1 MGTLSKKD
9 IEHIAKLANLPLTSS
24 ETDKFQ
30 KQLSD
35 VVGYISSL
43 EEVDT
48 KDIEP
53 TSQTTGLENVYRTDQ
68 IKEENVLSVN
78 EATSGTEEI
87 HNNYF
92 KIPAIFT
99 NKEE

>member
-1 MGTLSKKD
+1 MSTLSKKD
-9 IEHIAKLANLPLTSS
+9 IEHIAKLANLSLTSS

-30 KQLSD
+30 KQLSS
-35 VVGYISSL
+35 VIGYIGSL

-53 TSQTTGLENVYRTDQ
+53 TSQTTGLENVFRTDEV
-68 IKEENVLSVN
+68 KEVNVLKVK
-78 EATSGTEEI
+78 EAISGSEET

-92 KIPAIFT
+92 KIPAIFE
-99 NKEE
+99 NKDK

>member
-1 MGTLSKKD
+1 MGALTKKD
-9 IEHIAKLANLPLTSS
+9 IEHIAKLANLPLTPT
-24 ETDKFQ
+24 EVDKFQ

-35 VVGYISSL
+35 VVGYVSAL

-53 TSQTTGLENVYRTDQ
+53 TSQTTGLENVYRTDEVRQ
-68 IKEENVLSVN
+68 ENVLSVD
-78 EATSGTEEI
+78 EAISGTDET

-99 NKEE
+99 KKEE